1 METQIF
7 SPLIVQSLPGKGIDG
22 ILYLVDKHNGTYG
35 EYLYIDE
42 KWVYYGI
49 TNIDLSI
56 YYTKIETDAQLAA
69 LSFVGTLEDWNALTP
84 EEQRA
89 FLVAKAEE
97 GTN

>member
-1 METQIF
+1 METSIF
-7 SPLIVQSLPGKGIDG
+7 SPLIVQSLPGRGLDG
-22 ILYLVDKHNGTYG
+22 ILYLVDKHNGTYE
-35 EYLYIDE
+35 EYLYIDNR
-42 KWVYYGI
+42 WVDYGI
-49 TNIDLSI
+49 TNIDLSV

-69 LSFVGTLEDWNALTP
+69 LSFEGTLEEWNALTP